1 MRNAGTRFITPE
13 EDSSPYPYGRVFRSL
28 IIQLA
33 VGGLLLG
40 AVYALFALFDFNL
53 SGLSRSLLLLAVA
66 LTPLGSWAVF
76 SWWPDRRVSEP
87 RLRLPLVVAITA
99 LSAAAITWPLIERV
113 LQPDVWLA
121 QSSAITRIIGFSLA
135 VGVPIE
141 FTKYLVLRYTIW
153 PASIRVRMD
162 GLAYSIASSI
172 GMATV
177 FNLQALAV
185 PGIEPGTLAIIA
197 FDNTAIGIAAGLFV
211 GYGLAETAIGRP
223 NPFIGPL
230 TLSLAALVHGLA
242 IPLRTGLTSGGFSL
256 AGGSASPALGVAISV
271 GLVVVVSIGT
281 SFLIAASERREREAE
296 AADL

>member
-13 EDSSPYPYGRVFRSL
+13 EERAPYPYGRVFRSL
-28 IIQLA
+28 IIELA
-33 VGGLLLG
+33 VGGVLLG
-40 AVYALFALFDFNL
+40 AVYALFTVLGFNL

-66 LTPLGSWAVF
+66 LVPLASWAAF
-76 SWWPDRRVSEP
+76 SWWPERRVPQP
-87 RLRLPLVVAITA
+87 RRQLPLVVVITA

-113 LQPDVWLA
+113 LQPDAWLA
-121 QSSAITRIIGFSLA
+121 QSSAITRILGFTLA

-141 FTKYLVLRYTIW
+141 FTKYLVLRYSIW
-153 PASIRVRMD
+153 PSSIRTRMD
-162 GLAYSIASSI
+162 GLAYSIAASI
-172 GMATV
+172 GLATV

-185 PGIEPGTLAIIA
+185 PGIEPGTLAILV
-197 FDNTAIGIAAGLFV
+197 FDNTAIGIAAGMLV

-256 AGGSASPALGVAISV
+256 AGGSASPVLGVAISV
-271 GLVVVVSIGT
+271 GLAVVVSIGT
-281 SFLIAASERREREAE
+281 SFLISASERREREAE